1 MANEFM
7 KFRVA
12 KDPVVQDKYYA
23 LKPLP
28 NGKEYFIQIT
38 HKNVTTNL
46 GFVHLYYINI
56 YDENGQKLVPE
67 AIQRVSANSATFR
80 LGDVDG
86 ELYCPMS
93 EYGTTYGLDK
103 LLNGKTSDYWLCQ
116 NVDIGMATDYSGFYF
131 RFSKPI
137 SISKFELR
145 FYYDNN
151 YPYYGFYDFNIYCD
165 NVLWGVYKS
174 GNVVTSNTI
183 CDLNNPTG
191 KFSLVKN
198 SNKFNPNYIPKG
210 TKFTIRPL
218 RVGTY
223 YNGIF
228 YMRNLQFFDID
239 YNKIPI
245 TDITAVNA
253 NKITFKLGEATCTAT
268 CELDTY
274 DASYALKNI
283 VEPISSSTTS
293 RWYIAKNAASSLR
306 TPKAD
311 IVLSFDR
318 EITFAGFRMCLG
330 STNTSTLTTPD
341 SNPPSYYMSD
351 FSLLMDDVE
360 IYRKPSSDVEFSIDV
375 NFKKPSDGV
384 KRAALKRLNTPTI

>member
-1 MANEFM
+1 MADDFM
-7 KFRVA
+7 RFRVA
-12 KDPVVQDKYYA
+12 KDPVEQTKYYA
-23 LKPLP
+23 LPALP
-28 NGKEYFIQIT
+28 FGTEYFIQIT
-38 HKNVTTNL
+38 HKNVYYWYIY
-46 GFVHLYYINI
+46 LYYINI

-80 LGDVDG
+80 LGDIDG
-86 ELYCPMS
+86 ELYSPMS

-103 LLNGKTSDYWLCQ
+103 LLNGTTTGYWL
-116 NVDIGMATDYSGFYF
+116 NSGSDIGMATEYGGFYF

-137 SISKFELR
+137 SISKFELK
-145 FYYDNN
+145 FYYDNT

-165 NVLWGVYKS
+165 NVLWGVFKS
-174 GNVVTSNTI
+174 GNVVVQNIS
-183 CDLNNPTG
+183 CDLKNPSG

-210 TKFTIRPL
+210 TKLTIRPL
-218 RVGTY
+218 RVGTL
-223 YNGIF
+223 YNGVF
-228 YMRNLQFFDID
+228 YLRNLQFFDID

-268 CELDTY
+268 CELDPY
-274 DASYALKNI
+274 DYSNYPLKNI
-283 VEPISSSTTS
+283 VEPISSSTVS
-293 RWYIAKNAASSLR
+293 QWYIAKNAGSSLR
-306 TPKAD
+306 SPKAD

-330 STNTSTLTTPD
+330 STRDGLTTPD
-341 SNPPSYYMSD
+341 STPPSYYMSD

-360 IYRKPSSDVEFSIDV
+360 IYRKPNSDLELSIDV

>member
-1 MANEFM
+1 MADDFM
-7 KFRVA
+7 RFRVA

-23 LKPLP
+23 LKALP

-38 HKNVTTNL
+38 HKYVYYWYIY
-46 GFVHLYYINI
+46 LYYINI

-165 NVLWGVYKS
+165 NVLWGVFKS
-174 GNVVTSNTI
+174 GNVVVQNIS
-183 CDLNNPTG
+183 CDLKNPSG

-210 TKFTIRPL
+210 TKLTIRPL
-218 RVGTY
+218 RVGTL
-223 YNGIF
+223 YNGVF
-228 YMRNLQFFDID
+228 YLRNLQFFDID

-245 TDITAVNA
+245 TNITAVNDK
-253 NKITFKLGEATCTAT
+253 KITFNLGEASCTAT

-274 DASYALKNI
+274 DSSSTLKNM
-283 VEPISSSTTS
+283 VEPINSSTVS
-293 RWYIAKNAASSLR
+293 QWYIAKNAGSSLR
-306 TPKAD
+306 SPKAD

-318 EITFAGFRMCLG
+318 EITFAGIRMCLG
-330 STNTSTLTTPD
+330 STRNDLTTPD
-341 SNPPSYYMSD
+341 TNPPSYYMSD

-360 IYRKPSSDVEFSIDV
+360 IYRKPNSDVELLIDV

>member
-1 MANEFM
+1 MADDFM
-7 KFRVA
+7 RFRVA

-23 LKPLP
+23 LKALP

-38 HKNVTTNL
+38 HKNVSYWYIY
-46 GFVHLYYINI
+46 LYYINI

-151 YPYYGFYDFNIYCD
+151 YPYYGFYDFNIYCN
-165 NVLWGVYKS
+165 NVLWGVFKS
-174 GNVVTSNTI
+174 GNKIFQDIT
-183 CDLNNPTG
+183 CDLRNPAD

-198 SNKFNPNYIPKG
+198 SNKYNPNYIPKG
-210 TKFTIRPL
+210 TKLTIRPL
-218 RVGTY
+218 RVGTS
-223 YNGIF
+223 YNGTFCI
-228 YMRNLQFFDID
+228 RNLHFFDVD

-245 TDITAVNA
+245 TNIVAVND
-253 NKITFKLGEATCTAT
+253 KQITFNLGEATCTAT
-268 CELDTY
+268 CELDPY
-274 DASYALKNI
+274 DASYALKNM
-283 VEPISSSTTS
+283 VEPLGTTVK
-293 RWYIAKNAASSLR
+293 WYLTKNVSAALR
-306 TPKAD
+306 SPKAD
-311 IVLSFDR
+311 IVLTFDR
-318 EITFAGFRMCLG
+318 EISFAGIRMCLG
-330 STNTSTLTTPD
+330 YTRASSRTPD
-341 SNPPSYYMSD
+341 TTPSYYMSD
-351 FSLLMDDVE
+351 FSILMDDVE
-360 IYRKPSSDVEFSIDV
+360 IYRKPNSESEHLIDI

>member
-23 LKPLP
+23 LKALP

-38 HKNVTTNL
+38 HKNVSYWYIY
-46 GFVHLYYINI
+46 LYYINI

-80 LGDVDG
+80 LGDIDG
-86 ELYCPMS
+86 ELYSPMS
-93 EYGTTYGLDK
+93 ENGTTYGLDK
-103 LLNGKTSDYWLCQ
+103 LLNGATTDYWL
-116 NVDIGMATDYSGFYF
+116 NSDSDIGMATEYCGFYF

-137 SISKFELR
+137 TISKFELK
-145 FYYDNN
+145 FYYDNT
-151 YPYYGFYDFNIYCD
+151 YSYYGFYDFNIYCD

-174 GNVVTSNTI
+174 GNVVVQNIS
-183 CDLNNPTG
+183 CDLKNPSG

-210 TKFTIRPL
+210 TKLTIRPL
-218 RVGTY
+218 RVGTL
-223 YNGIF
+223 YNGVF
-228 YMRNLQFFDID
+228 YLRNLQFFDID

-245 TDITAVNA
+245 TNITAVNDK
-253 NKITFKLGEATCTAT
+253 KITFNLGEASCTAT

-274 DASYALKNI
+274 DSTSTLKNM
-283 VEPISSSTTS
+283 VEPINSSTLS
-293 RWYIAKNAASSLR
+293 QWYIAKNAGSSLR
-306 TPKAD
+306 SPKAD

-318 EITFAGFRMCLG
+318 EITFAGIRMCLG
-330 STNTSTLTTPD
+330 RTRGILTTPD
-341 SNPPSYYMSD
+341 TNPPSYYMSD

-360 IYRKPSSDVEFSIDV
+360 IYRKPNSDVEFSIDV

>member
-1 MANEFM
+1 MADDFM
-7 KFRVA
+7 RFRVA
-12 KDPVVQDKYYA
+12 KDPVEQTKYYA
-23 LKPLP
+23 LKALP

-38 HKNVTTNL
+38 HKNVSYWYMY
-46 GFVHLYYINI
+46 LYYII
-56 YDENGQKLVPE
+56 LYDENGQKLVPE

-80 LGDVDG
+80 LGDIDG

-137 SISKFELR
+137 SISKFELK
-145 FYYDNN
+145 FYYDNT
-151 YPYYGFYDFNIYCD
+151 YPYYSFYDFNIYCD

-174 GNVVTSNTI
+174 GNVVTLNTI

-245 TDITAVNA
+245 TAITAVNDK
-253 NKITFKLGEATCTAT
+253 KITFKLGEATCTAT
-268 CELDTY
+268 CELAPY
-274 DASYALKNI
+274 DSNYPLKNI

-293 RWYIAKNAASSLR
+293 KWYIAKNAASSLR

-341 SNPPSYYMSD
+341 TNPPSYYMSD

-360 IYRKPSSDVEFSIDV
+360 IYRKPNSDVEFLIDV
-375 NFKKPSDGV
+375 NFKKLSDGV

>member
-1 MANEFM
+1 MADEFM
-7 KFRVA
+7 TFRVA

-23 LKPLP
+23 LKALP

-38 HKNVTTNL
+38 HKNVSYWYIYL
-46 GFVHLYYINI
+46 HYINI

-67 AIQRVSANSATFR
+67 AIQRVSANSVTFR
-80 LGDVDG
+80 LGDIDG
-86 ELYCPMS
+86 ELYSPMS

-116 NVDIGMATDYSGFYF
+116 NVDIGMATEYGGFYF

-137 SISKFELR
+137 SISKFEFR
-145 FYYDNN
+145 FYYDNT

-223 YNGIF
+223 YNGVF

-268 CELDTY
+268 CELDPY
-274 DASYALKNI
+274 DYSNHPLKNI

-293 RWYIAKNAASSLR
+293 KWYIAKNAGSSLR

-330 STNTSTLTTPD
+330 STSTSTLTTPD
-341 SNPPSYYMSD
+341 TNPPSYYMSD

>member
-1 MANEFM
+1 MADEFM

-23 LKPLP
+23 LKALP

-38 HKNVTTNL
+38 HKYVYYWYIY
-46 GFVHLYYINI
+46 LYYINI

-80 LGDVDG
+80 LGDIDG

-103 LLNGKTSDYWLCQ
+103 LLNGKTSGYWLCR
-116 NVDIGMATDYSGFYF
+116 NANIGMATDYSGFYF

-145 FYYDNN
+145 FYYDNT
-151 YPYYGFYDFNIYCD
+151 YSYYGFYDFNIYCD

-174 GNVVTSNTI
+174 GNVVTLNTI
-183 CDLNNPTG
+183 CDLKNPTG

-198 SNKFNPNYIPKG
+198 SNKFNPNYILKG
-210 TKFTIRPL
+210 TKLTIRPL
-218 RVGTY
+218 RVGTL
-223 YNGIF
+223 YNGVF
-228 YMRNLQFFDID
+228 YLRNLQFFDID

-268 CELDTY
+268 CELNTY
-274 DASYALKNI
+274 DSTSTLKNM
-283 VEPISSSTTS
+283 VEPINSSTVS
-293 RWYIAKNAASSLR
+293 QWYIAKNAASSLR

-318 EITFAGFRMCLG
+318 EITFAGIRMCLG
-330 STNTSTLTTPD
+330 STRNNLITPD
-341 SNPPSYYMSD
+341 TNPPSYYMSD

-360 IYRKPSSDVEFSIDV
+360 IYRKPSSDVELSIDV

>member
-1 MANEFM
+1 MADDFM
-7 KFRVA
+7 RFRVA

-23 LKPLP
+23 LKALP

-38 HKNVTTNL
+38 HKNVSHWYM
-46 GFVHLYYINI
+46 HLYYINI

-80 LGDVDG
+80 LGDIDG
-86 ELYCPMS
+86 ELYSPLN
-93 EYGTTYGLDK
+93 EYGTAYGLDT
-103 LLNGKTSDYWLCQ
+103 LLNGTTTDYWL
-116 NVDIGMATDYSGFYF
+116 NSVSDIGMATEYCGFYF

-137 SISKFELR
+137 TISKFE
-145 FYYDNN
+145 FKQYYDNT
-151 YPYYGFYDFNIYCD
+151 YPYYVFYDFNIYCD
-165 NVLWGVYKS
+165 NVLWGVFKS
-174 GNVVTSNTI
+174 GNVVVQNIS
-183 CDLNNPTG
+183 CDLKNPSD

-210 TKFTIRPL
+210 TKLTIRPL

-223 YNGIF
+223 YNGVF
-228 YMRNLQFFDID
+228 YLRNLQFFDID

-245 TDITAVNA
+245 TGITAVNDK
-253 NKITFKLGEATCTAT
+253 KITFNLGEASCTAT
-268 CELDTY
+268 CELDPY
-274 DASYALKNI
+274 DSTSTLKNM
-283 VEPISSSTTS
+283 VEPINSSTVS
-293 RWYIAKNAASSLR
+293 QWYIAKNAGSSLR
-306 TPKAD
+306 SPKAD

-318 EITFAGFRMCLG
+318 EITFAGIRMCLG
-330 STNTSTLTTPD
+330 STRNDLTTPD
-341 SNPPSYYMSD
+341 TNPPSYYMSD

>member
-1 MANEFM
+1 MADDFM
-7 KFRVA
+7 RFRVA
-12 KDPVVQDKYYA
+12 KDPVEQTKYYA
-23 LKPLP
+23 LPALP
-28 NGKEYFIQIT
+28 FGTEYFIQIT
-38 HKNVTTNL
+38 HKYVSYWYMY
-46 GFVHLYYINI
+46 LYYINI

-80 LGDVDG
+80 LGDIDG

-103 LLNGKTSDYWLCQ
+103 LLNGKTSDYWL
-116 NVDIGMATDYSGFYF
+116 NSGSDIGMATEYCGFYF

-137 SISKFELR
+137 TISKFEFR
-145 FYYDNN
+145 QYYDNS
-151 YPYYGFYDFNIYCD
+151 YATYAFYDFNIYCD
-165 NVLWGVYKS
+165 NVLWGVFKS
-174 GNVVTSNTI
+174 GNVVVQNIS
-183 CDLNNPTG
+183 CDLKNPSG

-210 TKFTIRPL
+210 TKLTIRPL
-218 RVGTY
+218 RVGTL
-223 YNGIF
+223 YNGVF
-228 YMRNLQFFDID
+228 YLRNLQFFDID

-245 TDITAVNA
+245 TGITAVNDK
-253 NKITFKLGEATCTAT
+253 KITFNLGEASCTAT

-274 DASYALKNI
+274 DSTSTLKNM
-283 VEPISSSTTS
+283 VEPINSSTVS
-293 RWYIAKNAASSLR
+293 QWYIAKNAGSSLR
-306 TPKAD
+306 SPKAD

-318 EITFAGFRMCLG
+318 EITFAGIRMCLG
-330 STNTSTLTTPD
+330 RTRNNLTTPD
-341 SNPPSYYMSD
+341 TNPPSYYMSD

-360 IYRKPSSDVEFSIDV
+360 IYRKPNSDLELLIDV

>member
-1 MANEFM
+1 MANDFM

-38 HKNVTTNL
+38 HKNVFYL
-46 GFVHLYYINI
+46 GFVHIYYINI

-80 LGDVDG
+80 LGDIDG
-86 ELYCPMS
+86 ELYCPIN
-93 EYGTTYGLDK
+93 EYDTARGLHK
-103 LLNGKTSDYWLCQ
+103 LLNGTTSDYWYCK
-116 NVDIGMATDYSGFYF
+116 NVDIGMATEYGGFYF

-137 SISKFELR
+137 SISKFELK
-145 FYYDNN
+145 FYYDNT
-151 YPYYGFYDFNIYCD
+151 YPYYCFYDFNIYCD

-174 GNVVTSNTI
+174 GNVVNQSI
-183 CDLNNPTG
+183 SCDLKNPTG

-218 RVGTY
+218 RVGTLY
-223 YNGIF
+223 DGGF
-228 YMRNLQFFDID
+228 YLRNLQFFDID

-245 TDITAVNA
+245 TGITAVNDK
-253 NKITFKLGEATCTAT
+253 KITFNLGEESCTAT

-274 DASYALKNI
+274 DSSSTLKNM
-283 VEPISSSTTS
+283 VEPINSSTVLQ
-293 RWYIAKNAASSLR
+293 WYIAKNAGSSLR
-306 TPKAD
+306 SPKAD

-318 EITFAGFRMCLG
+318 EITFAGIRMCLG
-330 STNTSTLTTPD
+330 STRNDLTTPD
-341 SNPPSYYMSD
+341 TNPPSYYMSD
-351 FSLLMDDVE
+351 FSLLIDDVE
-360 IYRKPSSDVEFSIDV
+360 IYRKPNSDVELSIDV
-375 NFKKPSDGV
+375 NFKKPSDGI

>member
-1 MANEFM
+1 MTNDFTR
-7 KFRVA
+7 FRVA

-23 LKPLP
+23 LKALP

-38 HKNVTTNL
+38 HKNVSYWYIY
-46 GFVHLYYINI
+46 LYYINI

-80 LGDVDG
+80 LGDIDG
-86 ELYCPMS
+86 ELYSPMS
-93 EYGTTYGLDK
+93 EYGTSYGLDK
-103 LLNGKTSDYWLCQ
+103 LLNGKTSDYWLNQ

-137 SISKFELR
+137 SISKFELK
-145 FYYDNN
+145 FYYDNT

-174 GNVVTSNTI
+174 GNVVTLNTI
-183 CDLNNPTG
+183 CDLKNPSG

-210 TKFTIRPL
+210 TKLTIRPL
-218 RVGTY
+218 RVGTL
-223 YNGIF
+223 YNGVF
-228 YMRNLQFFDID
+228 YLRNLQFFDID

-245 TDITAVNA
+245 TNITAVNDK
-253 NKITFKLGEATCTAT
+253 KITFNLGEASCTAT

-274 DASYALKNI
+274 DSTSTLKNM
-283 VEPISSSTTS
+283 VEPINSSTVLQ
-293 RWYIAKNAASSLR
+293 WYIAKNAGSSLR
-306 TPKAD
+306 SPKAD

-318 EITFAGFRMCLG
+318 EITFAGIRMCLG
-330 STNTSTLTTPD
+330 STRNDLTTPD
-341 SNPPSYYMSD
+341 TNPPSYYMSD

-360 IYRKPSSDVEFSIDV
+360 IYRKPNSDVELLIDV

-384 KRAALKRLNTPTI
+384 KRAALKRLHTPTI

>member
-1 MANEFM
+1 MADEFM

-38 HKNVTTNL
+38 HKNVTYL
-46 GFVHLYYINI
+46 GYVHLYYINI

-80 LGDVDG
+80 LGDIDG
-86 ELYCPMS
+86 ELYCPINEHRTIYS
-93 EYGTTYGLDK
+93 LHT
-103 LLNGKTSDYWLCQ
+103 LLNGTTSDYWLCQ

-145 FYYDNN
+145 FYYDNT

-218 RVGTY
+218 RVGTL
-223 YNGIF
+223 YNGVF
-228 YMRNLQFFDID
+228 YRRNLQFFDID

-245 TDITAVNA
+245 TNITAVNDK
-253 NKITFKLGEATCTAT
+253 KITFKLGEATCTAT
-268 CELDTY
+268 CELDPY
-274 DASYALKNI
+274 DASYALKNM
-283 VEPISSSTTS
+283 VEPINSSTVS
-293 RWYIAKNAASSLR
+293 QWYIAKNAGSSLR

-330 STNTSTLTTPD
+330 STNTSVLVAPD
-341 SNPPSYYMSD
+341 RNPPSYHMSD

-360 IYRKPSSDVEFSIDV
+360 IYRKPNSDVEFLIDV

>member
-1 MANEFM
+1 MADDFM
-7 KFRVA
+7 RFRVA

-23 LKPLP
+23 LKALP

-38 HKNVTTNL
+38 HKNVSYWYIY
-46 GFVHLYYINI
+46 LYYINI

-103 LLNGKTSDYWLCQ
+103 LLNGKTSDYWL
-116 NVDIGMATDYSGFYF
+116 NSGSDIGMATEYCGFYF

-137 SISKFELR
+137 TISKFEFR
-145 FYYDNN
+145 QYYDNS
-151 YPYYGFYDFNIYCD
+151 YATYSFYDFNIYCD
-165 NVLWGVYKS
+165 NVLWGVFKS
-174 GNVVTSNTI
+174 GNVVVQNIS
-183 CDLNNPTG
+183 CDLKNPSG

-210 TKFTIRPL
+210 TKLTIRPL
-218 RVGTY
+218 RVGTL
-223 YNGIF
+223 YNGVF
-228 YMRNLQFFDID
+228 YLRNLQFFDID

-245 TDITAVNA
+245 TGITAVNDK
-253 NKITFKLGEATCTAT
+253 KITFNLGEASCTAT

-274 DASYALKNI
+274 DSTSTLKNM
-283 VEPISSSTTS
+283 VEPINSSTVS
-293 RWYIAKNAASSLR
+293 QWYIAKNAGSSLR
-306 TPKAD
+306 SPKAD

-330 STNTSTLTTPD
+330 RTRNDLTPD
-341 SNPPSYYMSD
+341 TNPPSYYMSD
-351 FSLLMDDVE
+351 FSLLIDDVE
-360 IYRKPSSDVEFSIDV
+360 IYRKPNSDLELLIDV

>member
-1 MANEFM
+1 MADDFM
-7 KFRVA
+7 RFRVA
-12 KDPVVQDKYYA
+12 KDPVEQTKYYA
-23 LKPLP
+23 LPALP

-38 HKNVTTNL
+38 HKYVYYWYIY
-46 GFVHLYYINI
+46 LYYINI

-80 LGDVDG
+80 LGDIDG
-86 ELYCPMS
+86 ELYSPLTD
-93 EYGTTYGLDK
+93 YGASYGLDK
-103 LLNGKTSDYWLCQ
+103 LLNGTTSDYWLCQ
-116 NVDIGMATDYSGFYF
+116 NVNIGMATEYGGFYF

-137 SISKFELR
+137 SISKFEFR

-165 NVLWGVYKS
+165 NVLWGVFKS
-174 GNVVTSNTI
+174 GNVVVQNIS
-183 CDLNNPTG
+183 CDLKNPSG

-210 TKFTIRPL
+210 TKLTIRPL
-218 RVGTY
+218 RVGTL
-223 YNGIF
+223 YNGVF
-228 YMRNLQFFDID
+228 YLRNLQFFDID

-245 TDITAVNA
+245 TNISAVNDK
-253 NKITFKLGEATCTAT
+253 KITFNLGEAACTAT
-268 CELDTY
+268 CELDPY
-274 DASYALKNI
+274 DSSSTLRNM
-283 VEPISSSTTS
+283 VEPINSSTVAQ
-293 RWYIAKNAASSLR
+293 WYVAKNAGSSLR
-306 TPKAD
+306 SPKAD

-318 EITFAGFRMCLG
+318 EITFAGIRMCLG
-330 STNTSTLTTPD
+330 STRDNLTTPD
-341 SNPPSYYMSD
+341 TNPPSYYMSD

-360 IYRKPSSDVEFSIDV
+360 IYRKPSSDLELLIDV

>member
-1 MANEFM
+1 MADEFM

-23 LKPLP
+23 LKALP

-38 HKNVTTNL
+38 HKNVSYWYIYL
-46 GFVHLYYINI
+46 SYINI
-56 YDENGQKLVPE
+56 YDENGQNLVPE
-67 AIQRVSANSATFR
+67 ATQRVSANSATFR
-80 LGDVDG
+80 LGDIDG

-103 LLNGKTSDYWLCQ
+103 LLNGKTSGYWLCR
-116 NVDIGMATDYSGFYF
+116 NANIGMATDYSGFYF

-137 SISKFELR
+137 SISKFELK
-145 FYYDNN
+145 FYYDNT

-165 NVLWGVYKS
+165 NVLWGVFKS
-174 GNVVTSNTI
+174 GNVVVQNIS
-183 CDLNNPTG
+183 CDLKNPSG

-210 TKFTIRPL
+210 TKLTIRPL
-218 RVGTY
+218 RVGTL
-223 YNGIF
+223 YNGVF
-228 YMRNLQFFDID
+228 YLRNLQFFDID

-268 CELDTY
+268 CELNTY
-274 DASYALKNI
+274 DSTSTLKNM
-283 VEPISSSTTS
+283 VEPINSSTVS
-293 RWYIAKNAASSLR
+293 QWYIAKNAASSLR

-318 EITFAGFRMCLG
+318 EITFAGIRMCLG
-330 STNTSTLTTPD
+330 STRNNLITPD
-341 SNPPSYYMSD
+341 TNPPSYYMSD

-360 IYRKPSSDVEFSIDV
+360 IYRKPSSDVELSIDV

>member
-1 MANEFM
+1 MADEFM

-23 LKPLP
+23 LKALP

-38 HKNVTTNL
+38 HKYVYYWYIY
-46 GFVHLYYINI
+46 LYYINI

-80 LGDVDG
+80 LGDIDG

-103 LLNGKTSDYWLCQ
+103 LLNGKTSGYWLCR
-116 NVDIGMATDYSGFYF
+116 NANIGMATDYSGFYF

-137 SISKFELR
+137 SISKFELK
-145 FYYDNN
+145 FYYDNT

-174 GNVVTSNTI
+174 GNVVTLNTI
-183 CDLNNPTG
+183 CDLKNPTG

-210 TKFTIRPL
+210 TKLTIRPL
-218 RVGTY
+218 RVGTL
-223 YNGIF
+223 YNGVF
-228 YMRNLQFFDID
+228 YLRNLQFFDID

-268 CELDTY
+268 CELNTY
-274 DASYALKNI
+274 DSTSTLKNM
-283 VEPISSSTTS
+283 VEPINSSTVS
-293 RWYIAKNAASSLR
+293 QWYIAKNAASSLR

-318 EITFAGFRMCLG
+318 EITFAGIRMCLG
-330 STNTSTLTTPD
+330 STRNNLITPD
-341 SNPPSYYMSD
+341 TNPPSYYMSD

-360 IYRKPSSDVEFSIDV
+360 IYRKPSSDVELSIDV